1 MLLDKIKVL
10 VRLGILALL
19 VFAVTKVPVI
29 NKEITKFTQR
39 IEAIASSND
48 HKVSALETRI
58 DELERRVD
66 TNDKLSIEQDARL
79 SVLTNRV
86 YELETPKKKPI
97 WRR

>member
-1 MLLDKIKVL
+1 MLLNKIKVV

-29 NKEITKFTQR
+29 NKEITRFTQR
-39 IEAIASSND
+39 IEAVASAND
-48 HKVSALETRI
+48 SRVSALEDRI
-58 DELERRVD
+58 SELERRVD

-79 SVLTNRV
+79 SVLTNRL
-86 YELETPKKKPI
+86 YDLENPKKKPI